1 MVAERGEEFARELA
15 GLKRGE
21 LIATRLEELRRRL
34 EEAPKSRGWKMRA
47 RIGDRKRWY
56 ELPEEVG

>member
-15 GLKRGE
+15 GLERGE
-21 LIATRLEELRRRL
+21 LMAPRLEELRRRL
-34 EEAPKSRGWKMRA
+34 EEVPKSRGWKMRA